1 MAEAIRSAVGDRPDR
16 AAVRLQLPRGLP
28 PVAVDGTQLR
38 LALTELVDH
47 ALRRCPAGTRV
58 TISAAPEAAAGG
70 RPAGVGIRVADRGG
84 RLLGE
89 ARRGS
94 LPQAPALRGLLA
106 GPDARFAVQDTPGG
120 GATCVLTLPAV

>member
-1 MAEAIRSAVGDRPDR
+1 VAEAIRSAVGGRPDR

-28 PVAVDGTQLR
+28 PVAVDETQLR
-38 LALTELVDH
+38 LALTELLDH
-47 ALRRCPAGTRV
+47 ALGRCPAGTRV
-58 TISAAPEAAAGG
+58 TVSAASEAAVDG
-70 RPAGVGIRVADRGG
+70 RAAGVGIRVADRGA

-94 LPQAPALRGLLA
+94 LPRAHALRGLLA

-120 GATCVLTLPAV
+120 GVTCVLTLPAA